1 MSEQSWPF
9 ASKKKTGI
17 WGTLQGSWHDSVG
30 LGMQEGEQPRTWEEF
45 SKEPRSAR
53 SQAQQRRDEYREAFH
68 WGVPLGPLQVVVS
81 ILYGLLGVPLV
92 WLGMRDALLYMEVIA
107 SLPQISYTL
116 AIHARER
123 QCSIWMWLFPPRDCL
138 TSGL

>member
-1 MSEQSWPF
+1 
-9 ASKKKTGI
+9 
-17 WGTLQGSWHDSVG
+17 
-30 LGMQEGEQPRTWEEF
+30 MQEGEQPGTREE
-45 SKEPRSAR
+45 STKEPRSAK

-92 WLGMRDALLYMEVIA
+92 WLRMRDTLLFMEVIA
-107 SLPQISYTL
+107 SLPQSSYTL

-123 QCSIWMWLFPPRDCL
+123 LSS
-138 TSGL
+138 T